1 MRKWIVRIR
10 GAVLM
15 ALTWAVIWA
24 PFGPLAGMI
33 LDPDGTMDEPWIAVG
48 ALPGFLCGL
57 VFSVVLAITERR
69 RSINELSPARVA
81 AWGAAGG
88 FLLMMLLNSSFLGTP
103 NTEHLFWRA
112 RWIITAGVT
121 LLSAAS
127 AAGSL
132 ALARTAKKRE
142 VPEASDVA

>member
-1 MRKWIVRIR
+1 
-10 GAVLM
+10 M

-33 LDPDGTMDEPWIAVG
+33 LDPDGRMDEPWIAIG
-48 ALPGFLCGL
+48 AFPGFLCGL

-69 RSINELSPARVA
+69 RGIHELSLARVA

-88 FLLMMLLNSSFLGTP
+88 FLLMVLLNSSFIGTP

-132 ALARTAKKRE
+132 ALARMAKKRE
-142 VPEASDVA
+142 VTEPADVA

>member
-1 MRKWIVRIR
+1 MRNWLARIR

-33 LDPDGTMDEPWIAVG
+33 LDPDGRMDEPWVLVG
-48 ALPGFLCGL
+48 AGPGFLCGL
-57 VFSVVLAITERR
+57 IFSTVLAITERH
-69 RSINELSPARVA
+69 RSIQELSPARVA
-81 AWGAAGG
+81 VWGAAGG
-88 FLLMMLLNSSFLGTP
+88 FLLMMLLNTSLLGTP

-132 ALARTAKKRE
+132 LLARMAKKRE
-142 VPEASDVA
+142 APETSDVA

>member
-1 MRKWIVRIR
+1 MRKWLARIR

-24 PFGPLAGMI
+24 PFGPVLGMI
-33 LDPDGTMDEPWIAVG
+33 LDPDGTMDEPWVAIG
-48 ALPGFLCGL
+48 ALPGFVCGL
-57 VFSVVLAITERR
+57 LFSVVLGIAERR
-69 RSINELSPARVA
+69 RSLHELSLARVA
-81 AWGAAGG
+81 TWGALSGL
-88 FLLMMLLNSSFLGTP
+88 FLMVLNTGALGTP

-112 RWIITAGVT
+112 RYIIIGGVT

-132 ALARTAKKRE
+132 LLARMAKKRE
-142 VPEASDVA
+142 APEAADVA

>member
-1 MRKWIVRIR
+1 MRKWLARIR

-24 PFGPLAGMI
+24 PFGPVLGMI
-33 LDPDGTMDEPWIAVG
+33 LDPDGTMDEPWVAVG
-48 ALPGFLCGL
+48 ALPGFVCGL
-57 VFSVVLAITERR
+57 LFSVVLGIAERR
-69 RSINELSPARVA
+69 RSLHELSLARVA
-81 AWGAAGG
+81 TWGALSGL
-88 FLLMMLLNSSFLGTP
+88 FLMVLNTGALGTP

-112 RWIITAGVT
+112 RYIIIGGVT

-132 ALARTAKKRE
+132 LLARMARKRE
-142 VPEASDVA
+142 AAEAADVA